1 MKKAGKNIW
10 KSQVRQT
17 VQTIGVVGNVRECRL
32 KRREACAILE
42 EVQFQGNVGVKK
54 LIIILFLIKIKF
66 CCLLL

>member
-1 MKKAGKNIW
+1 MNKAGNNIW
-10 KSQVRQT
+10 KSQVRHT

-32 KRREACAILE
+32 KRGEVCVILE

-54 LIIILFLIKIKF
+54 LIIIFFLIKIKF